1 MPITASTRLRRSPD
15 ASYQVVAN
23 EAILIHLKSGV
34 YYSLNEVGTAF
45 WQLLDGARTVEDCAR
60 EIAAQ
65 SVDAPPSDVIVADL
79 IELARNLTRERL
91 AVES

>member
-1 MPITASTRLRRSPD
+1 MPITASTKLRRSPD

-45 WQLLDGARTVEDCAR
+45 WQLLDGARSVGDCAH

-65 SVDAPPSDVIVADL
+65 SVDAPPHEVIVADL
-79 IELARNLTRERL
+79 VELARNLTRERL
-91 AVES
+91 AVET